1 MLITYMKVYH
11 FDIDPPAT
19 THQSALRIMKRK
31 DGTSFVGKM
40 KKSDAKVWETK
51 FELEL
56 KKQKP
61 EEFLCEGKPIKIT
74 VGLFYKPPACRPCRD
89 IEWKV
94 TKPDAD
100 NVVKIILDQL
110 VKSGYIEADQKIAH
124 LNIMKLEWDA
134 GGFIELMIDECK
146 PFSRVSIEP
155 LR

>member
-1 MLITYMKVYH
+1 MKVFH
-11 FDIDPPAT
+11 FDIEPPAT
-19 THQSALRIMKRK
+19 THQSALRIMRRR

-40 KKSDAKVWETK
+40 KKSDAKIWETK
-51 FELEL
+51 FGIEL

-61 EEFLCEGKPIKIT
+61 DKPLAFGKPIKVT

-100 NVVKIILDQL
+100 NVVKIILDQM
-110 VKSGYIEADQKIAH
+110 VEHGYIEADQKIAH

-134 GGFIELMIDECK
+134 GGFMEVIIDECH
-146 PFSRVSIEP
+146 PFSRITIEP
-155 LR
+155 PR